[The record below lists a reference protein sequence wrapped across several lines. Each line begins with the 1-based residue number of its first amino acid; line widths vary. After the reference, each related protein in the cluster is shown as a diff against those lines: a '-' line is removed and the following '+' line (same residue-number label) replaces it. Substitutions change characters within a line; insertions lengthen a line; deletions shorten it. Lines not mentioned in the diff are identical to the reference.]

1 MFLTKLMCH
10 RSWIFIRRKPWNVG
24 NPVFHGFFRLLPLC
38 QHANFQMLLSL
49 FAGLKYNEVA
59 AASTTKKGMTVMAE
73 FGENLKRVREEKG
86 LTQQTLADNLYVTRQ
101 AVSRWEGGSRYPDLM
116 TAKKMAQFLEV
127 SLDDLLTDDDMK
139 LYAEKNAIL
148 ESATAK
154 RGQLILL
161 SLAFMSLLFLSIVQL
176 TNFYFEEGDVLAYS
190 SETPKYFLL
199 TILLGVS
206 LVYALLDRINAKTAL
221 LIYGSYFGISL
232 LLGLR
237 NIAFLSVAPSAGPL
251 AINLVMNLCCLLLC
265 VLFFAGKKRMSPV
278 PVYIATGVYAIVG
291 IYFSFV
297 AIFSEVP
304 THIHRNMLMENIFA
318 LLENLIMLALLVVM
332 TYTLH
337 RKRKLSMK

>member
-1 MFLTKLMCH
+1 MEYRGSC
-10 RSWIFIRRKPWNVG
+10 IPWL
-24 NPVFHGFFRLLPLC
+24 FWLLPLC
-38 QHANFQMLLSL
+38 QHVKFQMLLSL

-176 TNFYFEEGDVLAYS
+176 TNFYFEEGNVLVYN

-199 TILLGVS
+199 SILLGIS

-232 LLGLR
+232 LLGLV
-237 NIAFLSVAPSAGPL
+237 NVFSLPEGTSPVPLSVY
-251 AINLVMNLCCLLLC
+251 LVLNMCCLLLC
-265 VLFFAGKKRMSPV
+265 VCF
-278 PVYIATGVYAIVG
+278 
-291 IYFSFV
+291 
-297 AIFSEVP
+297 FSEKNEKYSGVGLE
-304 THIHRNMLMENIFA
+304 IFWIYGIISRN
-318 LLENLIMLALLVVM
+318 
-332 TYTLH
+332 
-337 RKRKLSMK
+337 

>member
-1 MFLTKLMCH
+1 
-10 RSWIFIRRKPWNVG
+10 
-24 NPVFHGFFRLLPLC
+24 
-38 QHANFQMLLSL
+38 
-49 FAGLKYNEVA
+49 
-59 AASTTKKGMTVMAE
+59 MAE

-86 LTQQTLADNLYVTRQ
+86 LTQQTLADNLFVTRQ

-139 LYAEKNAIL
+139 LYVEKNAIL
-148 ESATAK
+148 ENGTAK

-161 SLAFMSLLFLSIVQL
+161 SLAFMSVLFLSIVQL
-176 TNFYFEEGDVLAYS
+176 TSFYFAEGDTLVYN

-221 LIYGSYFGISL
+221 WIYGSYFGISVV
-232 LLGLR
+232 LGLV
-237 NIAFLSVAPSAGPL
+237 NLSGLPEGTS
-251 AINLVMNLCCLLLC
+251 LVPFVVRAVVSNLCCLILSIC
-265 VLFFAGKKRMSPV
+265 FFSEKKKMSPV
-278 PVYIATGVYAIVG
+278 PVYIAGVAYAMIG
-291 IYFSFV
+291 MFFSFK
-297 AIFSEVP
+297 AIFSGIP
-304 THIHRNMLMENIFA
+304 TVMYRNMLMESVFS
-318 LLENLIMLALLVVM
+318 LLENLVMTALLLVM

>member
-1 MFLTKLMCH
+1 MWETLY
-10 RSWIFIRRKPWNVG
+10 SIA
-24 NPVFHGFFRLLPLC
+24 FFRLLPLC
-38 QHANFQMLLSL
+38 QHVKFQMLLSL
-49 FAGLKYNEVA
+49 FAGLKYNEGA

-176 TNFYFEEGDVLAYS
+176 TNFYFEDGRVLVYN

-199 TILLGVS
+199 TILLGIS

-221 LIYGSYFGISL
+221 MIYGSYFGISI
-232 LLGLR
+232 LLGLS
-237 NIAFLSVAPSAGPL
+237 NVFTLPEGISPVPL
-251 AINLVMNLCCLLLC
+251 TIHLVLYFGCLLFC
-265 VLFFAGKKRMSPV
+265 VRFFSGKGRMSPI
-278 PVYIATGVYAIVG
+278 PVYVVAGAYAIIRSITCVTALFREAAVDTYNNPRMD
-291 IYFSFV
+291 ITLS
-297 AIFSEVP
+297 
-304 THIHRNMLMENIFA
+304 
-318 LLENLIMLALLVVM
+318 LLECLIMIALLVVM

-337 RKRKLSMK
+337 RKRKLSAK

>member
-1 MFLTKLMCH
+1 
-10 RSWIFIRRKPWNVG
+10 
-24 NPVFHGFFRLLPLC
+24 
-38 QHANFQMLLSL
+38 
-49 FAGLKYNEVA
+49 
-59 AASTTKKGMTVMAE
+59 MAE

-86 LTQQTLADNLYVTRQ
+86 LTQQTLADYLYVTRQ

-176 TNFYFEEGDVLAYS
+176 TSFYFEDGNVLVYN

-199 TILLGVS
+199 TILLGIS

-232 LLGLR
+232 LLGLC
-237 NIAFLSVAPSAGPL
+237 NAFSLPEGISPVPL
-251 AINLVMNLCCLLLC
+251 TIYLVLNMCCPVFC
-265 VLFFAGKKRMSPV
+265 SCFFSGKKIRSPI
-278 PVYIATGVYAIVG
+278 PVYIAAGVYAMYRILLCVIV
-291 IYFSFV
+291 FS
-297 AIFSEVP
+297 SEVP
-304 THIHRNMLMENIFA
+304 TDAYRNPLMDYVFSVLEHLTMIA
-318 LLENLIMLALLVVM
+318 LLAVM

>member
-1 MFLTKLMCH
+1 
-10 RSWIFIRRKPWNVG
+10 
-24 NPVFHGFFRLLPLC
+24 
-38 QHANFQMLLSL
+38 
-49 FAGLKYNEVA
+49 
-59 AASTTKKGMTVMAE
+59 MAE

-154 RGQLILL
+154 RGQIILL

-176 TNFYFEEGDVLAYS
+176 TNFYFEEGDILVYN

-199 TILLGVS
+199 TILLGIS
-206 LVYALLDRINAKTAL
+206 LVYALLDKINAKTAL

-232 LLGLR
+232 LLGMVNVFSLPEGTSPVPFIVR
-237 NIAFLSVAPSAGPL
+237 AVVS
-251 AINLVMNLCCLLLC
+251 NLCCLLIC
-265 VLFFAGKKRMSPV
+265 IRFFAGKKQMSPV
-278 PVYIATGVYAIVG
+278 PVYIACGVYAIIG
-291 IYFSFV
+291 FTCSFTAFS
-297 AIFSEVP
+297 SEIPAYV
-304 THIHRNMLMENIFA
+304 HRNLLMDGVFS
-318 LLENLIMLALLVVM
+318 LLENLVMIALLVVM

>member
-1 MFLTKLMCH
+1 
-10 RSWIFIRRKPWNVG
+10 
-24 NPVFHGFFRLLPLC
+24 
-38 QHANFQMLLSL
+38 MLLSL

-176 TNFYFEEGDVLAYS
+176 TNFYFEDGIVLVYN

-221 LIYGSYFGISL
+221 LIYGSYFGISI
-232 LLGLR
+232 LLGLS
-237 NIAFLSVAPSAGPL
+237 NVFTLPEGISPVPL
-251 AINLVMNLCCLLLC
+251 TIHLVLYLGCLLLC
-265 VLFFAGKKRMSPV
+265 IRFFSGKSRMSPI
-278 PVYIATGVYAIVG
+278 PVYVVAGAYAIVRS
-291 IYFSFV
+291 ITCVTALFREAAVDTYNNPRMDITLS
-297 AIFSEVP
+297 
-304 THIHRNMLMENIFA
+304 
-318 LLENLIMLALLVVM
+318 LLECLIMIALLVVM

>member
-1 MFLTKLMCH
+1 
-10 RSWIFIRRKPWNVG
+10 
-24 NPVFHGFFRLLPLC
+24 LC

-176 TNFYFEEGDVLAYS
+176 TNFYFEEGDILVYN

-199 TILLGVS
+199 TILLGIS
-206 LVYALLDRINAKTAL
+206 LVYALLDKINAKTAL

-232 LLGLR
+232 LLGMVNVFSLPEGTSPVPFIVR
-237 NIAFLSVAPSAGPL
+237 AVVS
-251 AINLVMNLCCLLLC
+251 NLCCLLIC
-265 VLFFAGKKRMSPV
+265 IRFFAGKKQMSPV
-278 PVYIATGVYAIVG
+278 PVYIACGVYAIIG
-291 IYFSFV
+291 FTCSFTAFS
-297 AIFSEVP
+297 SEIPAYV
-304 THIHRNMLMENIFA
+304 HRNLLMDGVFS
-318 LLENLIMLALLVVM
+318 LLENLVMIALLVVM